1 MPTSPSS
8 RAPTRNRCATID
20 VELLLNDAEERNG
33 DGYRTRHAQGGSQE
47 TLTAADQSDGTEAL
61 DEAKPLQR
69 RIHVAKEDRHEKIQ
83 RRPS

>member
-1 MPTSPSS
+1 M
-8 RAPTRNRCATID
+8 D

-33 DGYRTRHAQGGSQE
+33 DGHWTRHAQGGSQE
-47 TLTAADQSDGTEAL
+47 TLPAADQSDGTEAL